1 MERDGMEGERKDGG
15 RAIEIG
21 WRGGDGDI
29 GSWREVERRSRC
41 RIEVER

>member
-21 WRGGDGDI
+21 WRERDGDI
-29 GSWREVERRSRC
+29 GSWEVERRSRC